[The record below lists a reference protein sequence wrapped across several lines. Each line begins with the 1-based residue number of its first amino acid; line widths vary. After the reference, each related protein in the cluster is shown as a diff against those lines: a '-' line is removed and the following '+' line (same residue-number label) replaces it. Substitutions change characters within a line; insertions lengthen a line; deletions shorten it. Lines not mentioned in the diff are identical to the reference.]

1 MPVAAGRSRTRTAA
15 TVATSFWCQPR
26 ASLSFNLQLPVF
38 TGNDPAIAK
47 ATADRELAAEALR
60 ATVEQVTQEL
70 AIAEIR
76 HAAAIAQAKRFADL
90 LPLAEQQIRDGR
102 QLADAGQLDPML
114 ILGSLLRVHNVKMAA
129 IAADAAAA
137 RASITL
143 NTLLTDPQSS
153 ALTSPSGDER

>member
-1 MPVAAGRSRTRTAA
+1 MSSCFESARARRSRK
-15 TVATSFWCQPR
+15 P
-26 ASLSFNLQLPVF
+26 
-38 TGNDPAIAK
+38 G
-47 ATADRELAAEALR
+47 ADDRIFSEFRRSQAPR

-114 ILGSLLRVHNVKMAA
+114 ILDSLLRVHKVKMAA